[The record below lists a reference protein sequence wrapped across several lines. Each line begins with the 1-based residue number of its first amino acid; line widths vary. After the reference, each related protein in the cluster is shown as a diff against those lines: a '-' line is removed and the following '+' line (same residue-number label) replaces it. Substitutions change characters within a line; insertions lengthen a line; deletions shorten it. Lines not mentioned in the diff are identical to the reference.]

1 MKMAKTKRK
10 VGRPKFEITDDI
22 MKKAEDYAAKGLTA
36 EQIAMV
42 LGISETTFYERQAE
56 NAEFAEALKKGRG
69 TGIANVTNALYEK
82 ATVDKDNTA
91 MIFYLKN
98 RAGWV
103 DKQETTTTV
112 ENRHVIDLTGIDNE
126 SLKQLESVLE
136 QSITRTGESREVPK
150 IIEGVHES

>member
-10 VGRPKFEITDDI
+10 VGRPNFEITDDI
-22 MKKAEDYAAKGLTA
+22 MKKAEDYAAKGLTID
-36 EQIAMV
+36 QIAAV
-42 LGISETTFYERQAE
+42 LGISDATIYERQQE
-56 NAEFAEALKKGRG
+56 YPDFYDALKRGRA

>member
-1 MKMAKTKRK
+1 MKLAKTKRK

-22 MKKAEDYAAKGLTA
+22 MKKAEDYAAKGLTID
-36 EQIAMV
+36 QIAAV
-42 LGISETTFYERQAE
+42 LGISDATIYERQQE
-56 NAEFAEALKKGRG
+56 YPDFYDALKRGRA

-82 ATVDKDNTA
+82 ATVDKDLGA
-91 MIFYLKN
+91 QVFYLKN
-98 RAGWV
+98 RAGWRDRHEV
-103 DKQETTTTV
+103 ETTV
-112 ENRHVIDLTGIDNE
+112 ETKHVIDLTGIDNE

>member
-1 MKMAKTKRK
+1 MAKTKRK

-22 MKKAEDYAAKGLTA
+22 MKKAEDYAAKGLTID
-36 EQIAMV
+36 QIASV
-42 LGISETTFYERQAE
+42 LGFSDATIYERQQE
-56 NAEFAEALKKGRG
+56 YPDFYDALKRGRA

-82 ATVDKDNTA
+82 ATVDKDLGA
-91 MIFYLKN
+91 QVFYLKN
-98 RAGWV
+98 RAGWRDRHEV
-103 DKQETTTTV
+103 ETTV
-112 ENRHVIDLTGIDNE
+112 ETKHVIDLTGIDNE

>member
-1 MKMAKTKRK
+1 MAKTKRK

-22 MKKAEDYAAKGLTA
+22 MKKAEDYAAKGLTID
-36 EQIAMV
+36 QIAAV
-42 LGISETTFYERQAE
+42 LGISDATIYERQQE
-56 NAEFAEALKKGRG
+56 YPDFYDALKRGRA

>member
-1 MKMAKTKRK
+1 MAKTKRK
-10 VGRPKFEITDDI
+10 VGRPKFEITDAI
-22 MKKAEDYAAKGLTA
+22 MKKAEDYAAKGLTID
-36 EQIAMV
+36 QIAAV
-42 LGISETTFYERQAE
+42 LGISDATIYERQQE
-56 NAEFAEALKKGRG
+56 YPDFYDALKRGRA

-136 QSITRTGESREVPK
+136 QSITRTGEGREVPK

>member
-56 NAEFAEALKKGRG
+56 NAEFAEALKRGRG

>member
-1 MKMAKTKRK
+1 MAKTKRK
-10 VGRPKFEITDDI
+10 VGRPKFEITDAI
-22 MKKAEDYAAKGLTA
+22 MKKAEDYAAKGLTVD
-36 EQIAMV
+36 QIAAV
-42 LGISETTFYERQAE
+42 LGISDATIYERQQE
-56 NAEFAEALKKGRG
+56 YPDFYDALKRGRA

-136 QSITRTGESREVPK
+136 QSITGTSSSGKVPK
-150 IIEGVHES
+150 IIS

>member
-10 VGRPKFEITDDI
+10 VGRPKFEITDAI
-22 MKKAEDYAAKGLTA
+22 MKKAEDYAAKGLTID
-36 EQIAMV
+36 QIAAV
-42 LGISETTFYERQAE
+42 LGISDATIYERQQ
-56 NAEFAEALKKGRG
+56 EFPDFYDALKRGRA

-150 IIEGVHES
+150 IIEGVYES

>member
-22 MKKAEDYAAKGLTA
+22 MKKAEDYAAKGLTID
-36 EQIAMV
+36 QIAAV
-42 LGISETTFYERQAE
+42 LGISDATIYERQQE
-56 NAEFAEALKKGRG
+56 YPDFYDALKRGRA

>member
-1 MKMAKTKRK
+1 MAKTKRK
-10 VGRPKFEITDDI
+10 VGRPKFEITEAI
-22 MKKAEDYAAKGLTA
+22 IKKAEDYAAKGLTA

-56 NAEFAEALKKGRG
+56 NAEFAEALKRGRG

-150 IIEGVHES
+150 VIEGVHES

>member
-1 MKMAKTKRK
+1 MAKTKRK

-56 NAEFAEALKKGRG
+56 NAEFAEALKRGRG